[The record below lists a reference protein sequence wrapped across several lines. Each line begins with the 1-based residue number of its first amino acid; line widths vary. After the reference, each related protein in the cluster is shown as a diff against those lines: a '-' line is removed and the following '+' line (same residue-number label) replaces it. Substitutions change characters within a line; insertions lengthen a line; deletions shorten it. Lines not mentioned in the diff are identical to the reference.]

1 MIVKVI
7 LMDQVVGMKPF
18 LMGIILTILLMVGYI
33 MFIMVIVMTMDLLR

>member
-18 LMGIILTILLMVGYI
+18 LMAIILTTLLMVGYI